1 MNAPIDVSYVADCV
15 VLFRYFEAA
24 GAVKQ
29 AISVVK
35 KRTGTHER
43 SIRELSFVPG
53 AIRVG
58 KPLTQ
63 FEGVLTGVPK
73 YTGGSAE
80 LASRTKAP
88 DE

>member
-1 MNAPIDVSYVADCV
+1 MNSPVDVSYVADT
-15 VLFRYFEAA
+15 VLVFRYFEAV

-35 KRTGTHER
+35 KRTGVHER
-43 SIRELSFVPG
+43 SLRELSFTSSG
-53 AIRVG
+53 IKIG

-73 YTGGSAE
+73 YLGGTAD
-80 LASRTKAP
+80 LASGNQ
-88 DE
+88 